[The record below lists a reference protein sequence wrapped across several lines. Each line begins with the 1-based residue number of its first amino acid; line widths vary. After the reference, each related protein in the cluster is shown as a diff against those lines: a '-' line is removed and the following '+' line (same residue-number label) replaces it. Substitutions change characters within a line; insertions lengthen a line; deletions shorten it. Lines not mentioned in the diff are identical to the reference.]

1 MLPPPWGSKAPDTS
15 ASPSSSA
22 QRAAGLPEG
31 CSSASD
37 CFLHCASPVQEIA
50 AFAPRCP
57 LGPGGGQAG
66 ALQWPQE
73 RDKKRPAALP
83 TPAPSSASPR
93 CCLLSYPDTKRDSLK
108 RFLDWVTVH

>member
-37 CFLHCASPVQEIA
+37 CFLHCA
-50 AFAPRCP
+50 APCKKLLP
-57 LGPGGGQAG
+57 LLHG
-66 ALQWPQE
+66 ALWGQE
-73 RDKKRPAALP
+73 AVKRERCSGHRRETRRGLLPCRLPPLPLPLPGVVFSRIP
-83 TPAPSSASPR
+83 TPKEI
-93 CCLLSYPDTKRDSLK
+93 L
-108 RFLDWVTVH
+108 